1 MAEKFI
7 LSVTPKNS
15 MEPRTDMKYVGQFL
29 HAITVKDKTGTK
41 TETVQII
48 EIQLILG
55 NTSLDGEKV
64 TGDYYL
70 GISDTGRELFKF
82 WADSVN
88 VAYGY
93 RETIE
98 DPDAPFSDEVCDKIM
113 RSLPIEMVDY
123 RNPVEY
129 SSTTH
134 LTGWNED
141 LIKYLVEE
149 GKLQYVEV
157 RVECRGGALSPPFR
171 TAKQFIKRELY
182 HQSDRNKENNQK
194 WLESIKN
201 KKENETK

>member
-1 MAEKFI
+1 MEGKYI

-41 TETVQII
+41 TETIQVV
-48 EIQLILG
+48 EIQYIG
-55 NTSLDGEKV
+55 GK
-64 TGDYYL
+64 TGYYL
-70 GISDTGRELFKF
+70 GISETGRELFKY
-82 WADSVN
+82 WEDSVN

-98 DPDAPFSDEVCDKIM
+98 DPDAPFSAEVCDKIM
-113 RSLPIEMVDY
+113 RSLPIEMVDH

-194 WLESIKN
+194 WLESIKK